1 MKKLITLFFICISTI
16 AYLQKNLDSL
26 SEKYITDNEAKA
38 FILGPDFGEK
48 FHNHNTILGKFNILR
63 LFTPGNVK
71 IIPYG
76 KTNEGR
82 DLEIVVISSAYN
94 IKHLDSLVHIH
105 QNSIE
110 KENKAIVWLSFNVH
124 GNEASCSEAAIN
136 TAYEL
141 LKQKEVLENTI
152 VIIDPCLNP
161 DGRDRY
167 VNWYNQYRN
176 TPPNTSLISLEHHE
190 PWPSGRP
197 NHYLFDLNRDWAWA
211 TQVETKQRL
220 IQFNKFQPHVHVDF
234 HEQWIN
240 NPYYFAPAA
249 EPFHEVIT
257 HWQRE
262 FQTNLGKRNAK
273 NFDEKGWLYFTG
285 EEFDLLYPSY
295 GDTYPT
301 FCGAIGMT
309 YEQAGHGKAGL
320 AVETNNNDTLKLSD
334 RIAHHTSTALETIK
348 YSSLNAKKLIEEY
361 KKFIKRDD
369 YKYKSY
375 IVFGKKQKLLRLK
388 ELLDL
393 HEIKFSYAIK
403 GEKVKGFNYENLK
416 SLKYTANGSELII
429 NSNQKKGNLIQVL
442 FEPKTFL
449 SDSLTYDITSWNLP
463 YAYGLNA
470 IACESLT
477 KGVELKKA
485 SLPSKEIDKQN
496 LAYII
501 PWNGIYTAKKLS
513 YLLKMGVHVK
523 YAEKPF
529 VNSGVSYPAGSLILL
544 RKLNTHIE
552 FDDLV
557 SKNNYGISIY
567 STKKGMSDTG
577 PDFGSDAVKNIK
589 KIKIGILTGDKVSSL
604 NVGEIWHFL
613 EKDLKYPFSLIKED
627 YLSNNIL
634 NKIDV
639 LVLPKGDIKNI
650 DLIHEWVKN
659 GGKLITFGKPN
670 DLFELGLEEANID
683 TTEENSLIEFKNV
696 DRKEISSTI
705 NGAIFKCDIDQSNSL
720 MFGID
725 NPFYTLKLS
734 SDLYKPIKN
743 AFNAAVIPKKSSA
756 KNGFVGKKVQNKTD
770 NTVVASKLDY
780 QNGEIVFFSDN
791 PIFRGFWENGKLLF
805 INSLFFE

>member
-1 MKKLITLFFICISTI
+1 MLSLIAISQNTNI
-16 AYLQKNLDSL
+16 NHNSIDTNHRWNKS
-26 SEKYITDNEAKA
+26 ITDNELKEI
-38 FILGPDFGEK
+38 ILGADFGEK
-48 FHNHNTILGKFNILR
+48 FHNHNTILGKFNILK

-105 QNSIE
+105 QNSN
-110 KENKAIVWLSFNVH
+110 KNENKAIVWLSFNVH

-176 TPPNTSLISLEHHE
+176 YPPNTSLISMEHHE
-190 PWPSGRP
+190 PWPSGRA

-211 TQVETKQRL
+211 TQIETKQRL
-220 IQFNKFQPHVHVDF
+220 KQFNIFQPHVHVDF

-257 HWQRE
+257 SWQRE
-262 FQTNLGKRNAK
+262 FQTKLGKRNAK

-301 FCGAIGMT
+301 FCGSIGMT

-320 AVETNNNDTLKLSD
+320 AVETNNGDTLKLTD

-348 YSSLNAKKLIEEY
+348 YSSLQAKNLIEEY
-361 KKFIKRDD
+361 QKFVKRDN

-375 IVFGKKQKLLRLK
+375 ILYGKNQKLLRLK
-388 ELLDL
+388 EFLDL
-393 HEIKFSYAIK
+393 HEIEYSKGIK
-403 GEKVKGFNYENLK
+403 GEKIKGLNYENLK
-416 SLKYTANGSELII
+416 SVKYLMKGSELII
-429 NSNQKKGNLIQVL
+429 NSKQKKGNLIQVL

-470 IACESLT
+470 IACESIT
-477 KGVELKKA
+477 KGISFEKFKRVI
-485 SLPSKEIDKQN
+485 KEDKQN

-501 PWNGIYTAKKLS
+501 AWNGIYTAKKLS
-513 YLLKMGVHVK
+513 NLLKMGIQVK
-523 YAEKPF
+523 YSEKPF
-529 VNSGVSYPAGSLILL
+529 VNSGISYPAGSLILL
-544 RKLNTHIE
+544 RSLNDQID
-552 FDDLV
+552 FDRKVMDN
-557 SKNNYGISIY
+557 SDNISIY
-567 STKKGMSDTG
+567 STKIGMSETG
-577 PDFGSDAVKNIK
+577 PDFGSDAIKNIDK
-589 KIKIGILTGDKVSSL
+589 AKIGIITGNESSSL

-613 EKDLKYPFSLIKED
+613 EKDLNYPFSLIKD
-627 YLSNNIL
+627 TYLSKNIL
-634 NKIDV
+634 NKID
-639 LVLPKGDIKNI
+639 LLILPKGDFENI
-650 DLIHEWVKN
+650 DIIDEWVSE

-670 DLFELGLEEANID
+670 DKLDFGLEEANVD

-696 DRKEISSTI
+696 DRNEISTTI
-705 NGAIFKCDIDQSNSL
+705 NGAIFRCDIDQSNSL
-720 MFGID
+720 MFGVD
-725 NPFYTLKLS
+725 NPYYTLKLN
-734 SDLYKPIKN
+734 SDLFKPIKN
-743 AFNAAVIPKKSSA
+743 AYNAAVIPEKSIS
-756 KNGFVGKKVQNKTD
+756 KNGFVGNEVKHKSN
-770 NTVVASKLDY
+770 NTVVASKIDY
-780 QNGEIVFFSDN
+780 QNGKIVFFSDN

-805 INSLFFE
+805 VNALFFE